1 MQSPANSRG
10 SPKQA
15 GAALGTEI
23 RFSPSAESASQKT
36 SSRKSLCIHDT
47 NFNRVASPNDSLETM
62 KLSTSFGFVSIA
74 VFGVAIL
81 APTTQKP
88 PAPKV
93 SFGKDIRPILSEH
106 CFKCHGPDAATA
118 AAGLRLD
125 NPEGATKAQ
134 LSRLFGRV
142 SHADPQMRMPP
153 PDSGVKPLNQQ
164 QKDLLKAWI
173 TQGAKYEK
181 HWSFVT
187 PKMPPIPPASNPNWP
202 KNEIDNFILV
212 NLTANKLQPEKEA
225 DKDTLALRAAQTLTG
240 LPPTLDELEQYR
252 KDSQPNAYERYVDRL
267 LAKPEYGE
275 HQARYWL
282 DAVRYGDT
290 HGLQLDNERGIFPY
304 RDWVIRAFN
313 SDLPFNQFV
322 KWQLAGDLLPNPTIQ
337 QQIATGYV
345 RLNLTTN
352 EGGAIPEEFLARNT
366 FDRVDTTST
375 VMLGLT
381 VACAKCHDHKYD
393 PISQADYYGLYA
405 YFNSTEDDPLDGNIT
420 FPPPV
425 IRAATPEQERQLRT
439 LNTGL
444 KQTRETVNVASA
456 ISWFAEKRIAPP
468 QTKEWQIS
476 PIYTSA
482 NYDKAYDEAQPG
494 EPGAAKPIWKPFKF
508 ELGKN
513 ADNIIAKDAS
523 FLYIKGTI
531 TVDQTRKLTMRV
543 RSDDAVKV
551 WLNSKLV
558 HTNKVTRGVV
568 TAEDL
573 VSAEFNKGDNE
584 VIFKIVNGAG
594 PDGFGLAFSEPHE
607 LRLDNAL
614 AQLKKD
620 KEDKQAQ
627 SQIQEIY
634 LEFGPKSRA
643 SATYTSLVKEK
654 AALEATIPLTLV
666 AKERVQA
673 RMTHILKRGEYDQ
686 LGEKVERHLPSALGN
701 LPKAVT
707 NNRLTLANWLVDPA
721 NPLLTRVFVNRAWQQ
736 HFGVGIVK
744 TVEDFG
750 NQGEWPTNQ
759 PLLDYLAVNLI
770 KNGWSIKQLNRQIVT
785 SAAFRQS
792 SRITK
797 DKLAKDPENRLVSR
811 GARFRLD
818 AEVIRDKSLTA
829 GGLLVQKE
837 GGRGFKPYQPD
848 GLWESSSDPASSTHF
863 YIRDKG
869 LDIYRRSVY
878 QFWKR
883 TSPPPMLVTF
893 DAPLR
898 DTCVVKRSATNTPL
912 QALASM
918 NETAFLESHRAAAVR
933 ILRTAK
939 TDEQRIQVAFDIIFG
954 RDPKPEE
961 HNLVTRALARY
972 RTRFS
977 DDPTSAKNLLKVGD
991 APQETSFQP
1000 EEQATWMLIC
1010 SSLMNTDE
1018 FLTQH

>member
-1 MQSPANSRG
+1 
-10 SPKQA
+10 
-15 GAALGTEI
+15 
-23 RFSPSAESASQKT
+23 
-36 SSRKSLCIHDT
+36 
-47 NFNRVASPNDSLETM
+47 M
-62 KLSTSFGFVSIA
+62 KLSTSFGFASIA

-81 APTTQKP
+81 TPPQRAQKAP
-88 PAPKV
+88 AAKV
-93 SFGKDIRPILSEH
+93 SFGRDIRPILSEH

-125 NPEGATKAQ
+125 TPEGAKSA
-134 LSRLFGRV
+134 LGPKDSRLLARAL
-142 SHADPQMRMPP
+142 HTDPEMRMPP
-153 PDSGVKPLNQQ
+153 PNSGVKPLTQH

-173 TQGAKYEK
+173 AQGATYEK

-187 PKMPPIPPASNPNWP
+187 PKMPPIPLASNPNWP
-202 KNEIDNFILV
+202 KNPIDNFVLA
-212 NLTANKLQPEKEA
+212 NLQSNNLQPEKEA

-240 LPPTLDELEQYR
+240 LPPTLEELNQFR
-252 KDSQPNAYERYVDRL
+252 QDTQPGAYERYVDRL

-290 HGLQLDNERGIFPY
+290 HGLQLDNERGIYPY

-337 QQIATGYV
+337 QQVATGYV

-393 PISQADYYGLYA
+393 PISQADYYSLYA
-405 YFNSTEDDPLDGNIT
+405 YFNSTEDEPLDGNIT

-425 IRAATPEQERQLRT
+425 IRAATPEQERQLRALAT
-439 LNTGL
+439 QL
-444 KQTRETVNVASA
+444 KQTRDTVDVQAA
-456 ISWFAEKRIAPP
+456 TSWLQKNRQPVP
-468 QTKEWQIS
+468 TVTNWQIS
-476 PIYTSA
+476 PTYTA
-482 NYDKAYDEAQPG
+482 ENYDKAYDKAEPG
-494 EPGAAKPIWKPFKF
+494 EPGAAQPQWKPFKY

-523 FLYIKGTI
+523 FVYIRANI
-531 TVDQTRKLTMRV
+531 NLTQSRNILMRV

-551 WLNSKLV
+551 WVNGKLV
-558 HTNKVTRGVV
+558 HANKVTRGVV

-573 VSAEFNKGDNE
+573 VTTLFSSGDNE

-607 LRLDNAL
+607 QRLDNAL
-614 AQLKKD
+614 ARLKMKPGD
-620 KEDKQAQ
+620 SEAEQE
-627 SQIQEIY
+627 IQEIF
-634 LEFGPKSRA
+634 LEFGPKSEA
-643 SATYTSLVKEK
+643 SERFATLKK
-654 AALEATIPLTLV
+654 QQKDFEATLPLTLV
-666 AKERVQA
+666 AKERSKA
-673 RMTHILKRGEYDQ
+673 RMTHILKRGEYNQ
-686 LGEKVERHLPSALGN
+686 LGAPVTRKIPTALGV
-701 LPKAVT
+701 LPKGET

-721 NPLLTRVFVNRAWQQ
+721 NPLLTRVFVNRLWQQ
-736 HFGVGIVK
+736 HFGNGIVK

-792 SRITK
+792 SRIDKT
-797 DKLAKDPENRLVSR
+797 KLAKDPENRLVSR
-811 GARFRLD
+811 GPRFRLD

-829 GGLLVQKE
+829 GGLLVQKQ

-863 YIRDKG
+863 YVRDKG
-869 LDIYRRSVY
+869 LEIYRRSVY

-912 QALASM
+912 QALASL

-933 ILRTAK
+933 ILNTAK
-939 TDEQRIQVAFDIIFG
+939 NQEARIQTAFTVLLG
-954 RDPKPEE
+954 RNPRPEE
-961 HNLVTRALARY
+961 AALIAKAVARY
-972 RTRFS
+972 QKRFE
-977 DDPTSAKNLLKVGD
+977 DDPASATKLLNVGD
-991 APQETSFQP
+991 APQDKTHP
-1000 EEQATWMLIC
+1000 ITEQATWMIVC